1 MSFILDYLR
10 TSPPPQINPK
20 RRLLPGPPA
29 PQLPLN
35 PVLYL
40 NLVIDSVSPLIKI
53 RQQKGAAGGGMS
65 LQIPVP
71 LHERQRR
78 RLAIRWIIDA
88 SDKRRDS
95 KFAQRVAQELV
106 SVAEGR
112 SGVWDRKEHIHKIG
126 VASRSNLGQLG
137 RT

>member
-1 MSFILDYLR
+1 
-10 TSPPPQINPK
+10 
-20 RRLLPGPPA
+20 
-29 PQLPLN
+29 
-35 PVLYL
+35 
-40 NLVIDSVSPLIKI
+40 
-53 RQQKGAAGGGMS
+53 MS